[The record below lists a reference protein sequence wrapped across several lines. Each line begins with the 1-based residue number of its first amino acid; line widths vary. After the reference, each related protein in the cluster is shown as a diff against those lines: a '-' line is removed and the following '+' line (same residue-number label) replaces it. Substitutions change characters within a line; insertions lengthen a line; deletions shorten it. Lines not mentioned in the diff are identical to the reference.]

1 MMRNWIMLSTLM
13 FGFLTSCNSQD
24 NVTVNGEEV
33 TLEDGIYAKIATPK
47 GDILLELYYEQ
58 TPMTVANFVGLA
70 EGSIPNDIKGEG
82 EPYYDGLKF
91 HRVIDDFMIQGGDPA
106 GNGSGGPGYQFP
118 DEIVEGLRHDG
129 PGVLSMANAG
139 PGTNGSQFFITHKET
154 PWLNGKHTVFGQVI
168 NGQDVVDQ
176 IAKGD
181 AMEKVTIIREGKA
194 ARKFDAPE
202 VFEEKQEELKAEV
215 ERKAKE
221 AEDRLAMLKEQSE
234 ITASGLYYQVLNE
247 GEGPKP
253 EAGQTVMVHY
263 AGYLPDGTLFDSSI
277 KSVAEKYGKY
287 DARREPYAP
296 FEVQVGPGARVI
308 EGWKEAISMMKVG
321 DKYKLI
327 IPPELGYGAR
337 GAGGVIPPNSWL
349 IFDVE
354 MVDIKSQE

>member
-1 MMRNWIMLSTLM
+1 MRNWMLFSLLM
-13 FGFLTSCNSQD
+13 FGVLSSCNSQN

-33 TLEDGIYAKIATPK
+33 ELQEGIYAKIVTPK

-70 EGSIPNDIKGEG
+70 EGDIPNDAKAQG
-82 EPYYDGLKF
+82 EPFYDGLKF
-91 HRVIDDFMIQGGDPA
+91 HRVIKDFMIQGGDPQ

-118 DEIVEGLRHDG
+118 DEIVADLTHDG

-154 PWLNGKHTVFGQVI
+154 PWLNGKHTVFGKVVT
-168 NGQDVVDQ
+168 GQDVVDAVAQ
-176 IAKGD
+176 GD
-181 AMEKVTIIREGKA
+181 AIEKMEIIRKGKKA
-194 ARKFDAPE
+194 EKFDAPA
-202 VFEEKQEELKAEV
+202 VFEEMQAGIKEKAE
-215 ERKAKE
+215 KAAQE

-234 ITASGLYYQVLNE
+234 VTPSGLYYQLLNK

-253 EAGQTVMVHY
+253 EEGQTVLMHY
-263 AGYLPDGTLFDSSI
+263 AGYLPDGTLFDSSV
-277 KSVAEKYGKY
+277 KSIAEKYGKY
-287 DARREPYAP
+287 DARREPYDP
-296 FEVQVGPGARVI
+296 FPVQVGPGARVI
-308 EGWKEAISMMKVG
+308 EGWKEALSMMNVG

-354 MVDIKSQE
+354 MIAIQGQE